1 MILMNARHDAS
12 YKHLFSSPKV
22 VRHLVEGFIP
32 DEEIKR
38 LDFSTLERMN
48 ASYVSED
55 LRERA
60 DDVVWRVRT
69 EEDWLYLYFLIEF
82 QSGVDRWMAVRLM
95 TYVGLLYQD
104 LIKGGQITGR
114 HLPPVLPIVF
124 YTGDTPWSAATDI
137 AELLPKDP
145 PGLIARY
152 LPRMAYLL
160 IDENAYSDEALA
172 GLKNVVAAT
181 IRLKRQQS
189 PRDLA
194 RFIEALHRWFADDAE
209 LERILSVWI
218 REYLL
223 RDLRPELNVPEAH
236 DLGEITMQLAERF
249 KQWEQEVAQKAMQ
262 QGLQQ
267 GAQKGRLEGLQQ
279 GLQKGKLE
287 GEALLLQRMLIR
299 RFGSLPEWAQQ
310 RLRSATSEELETWAD
325 RVLDAQR
332 LEEVFGA

>member
-1 MILMNARHDAS
+1 MNARHDAS

-104 LIKGGQITGR
+104 LIKGGQIAGR

-124 YTGDTPWSAATDI
+124 YTEIRPGM
-137 AELLPKDP
+137 P
-145 PGLIARY
+145 P
-152 LPRMAYLL
+152 P
-160 IDENAYSDEALA
+160 
-172 GLKNVVAAT
+172 T
-181 IRLKRQQS
+181 S
-189 PRDLA
+189 P
-194 RFIEALHRWFADDAE
+194 
-209 LERILSVWI
+209 SCS
-218 REYLL
+218 
-223 RDLRPELNVPEAH
+223 
-236 DLGEITMQLAERF
+236 
-249 KQWEQEVAQKAMQ
+249 
-262 QGLQQ
+262 
-267 GAQKGRLEGLQQ
+267 
-279 GLQKGKLE
+279 
-287 GEALLLQRMLIR
+287 QRIR
-299 RFGSLPEWAQQ
+299 RDSLPATCRGWRICSSTRTPTVTR
-310 RLRSATSEELETWAD
+310 RLPA
-325 RVLDAQR
+325 
-332 LEEVFGA
+332 

>member
-1 MILMNARHDAS
+1 
-12 YKHLFSSPKV
+12 
-22 VRHLVEGFIP
+22 
-32 DEEIKR
+32 
-38 LDFSTLERMN
+38 
-48 ASYVSED
+48 
-55 LRERA
+55 
-60 DDVVWRVRT
+60 
-69 EEDWLYLYFLIEF
+69 
-82 QSGVDRWMAVRLM
+82 M

-181 IRLKRQQS
+181 IRLERQQS

-249 KQWEQEVAQKAMQ
+249 KQWEREVKTE
-262 QGLQQ
+262 
-267 GAQKGRLEGLQQ
+267 GRLEGR
-279 GLQKGKLE
+279 LE
-287 GEALLLQRMLIR
+287 GEALVLQRQLTR

-310 RLRSATSEELETWAD
+310 RLRSASSEELETWAD
-325 RVLDAQR
+325 RVLDATR
-332 LEEVFGA
+332 LEEVFG